1 VETLSARVDDPLVLR
16 ELLDHFGRW
25 LERPNVA
32 LELAPII
39 EPNPDVTI
47 DLARLEA
54 EFEDAGFAPELLG
67 EELEF
72 AELMSGFVRAFYDAA
87 CLEPD
92 LQDNIELQLLRGMA
106 ERMEALLVEN
116 RRQSITL
123 KAIEQRLAALQPFDL
138 DTLEQAYL
146 DGLYR
151 ECNRLPL
158 ATAEDP
164 PDAIRSRQPRLQR
177 VYVDLTTTAT
187 PGLDDVLARL
197 SLPAPKRRAARRQ
210 LLDALRDPRGE
221 MTGDRRDDTQI
232 VQELRRW
239 DDERMTKLAKE
250 IETTPAALRAALTGL
265 TPIEVMRRQP
275 TPQLVL
281 LGDPGS
287 GKSTLTRRLAS
298 ALAGL
303 ARRDLRQPWS
313 EEEAAWGEQLVD
325 AFGRRLL
332 PVRVVLST
340 WAKHLPRNATGCAA
354 ELVAECVRLL
364 RETAAAD
371 PARQAEHF
379 ERRLL
384 ADPPTALLLL
394 DGLDEVT
401 DIAKRNLLLA
411 AVQDFCAHFSQT
423 PLLITCRIHPY
434 TALRQAGLAL
444 PLPTATLDVLD
455 QAAIVRFI
463 ERWHA
468 ELVWADLYSA
478 EGAQP
483 AQARLIKALRDGRR
497 AERREMAGTPLLL
510 TMMARTNYL
519 HGLPDSRAELY
530 EKFVQLLLWEWERQR
545 QDDRGRAS
553 DLEALLSDGG
563 IHRHDLGSAASTNWL
578 MPSTAPAAIATA
590 SRSASASCAMRWRR
604 SSPARSATP
613 KWRVRRAPGRCACW
627 RWSANVP
634 A

>member
-1 VETLSARVDDPLVLR
+1 MDDWFIWFTALPQPIRDVLTGSGGDLVARAAAALIGEASGKVRRRLAATPQQTALQHALARGLVETLTARVDDPLVLR

-87 CLEPD
+87 CTEPD

-197 SLPAPKRRAARRQ
+197 ALPAPKRRAARRQ

-232 VQELRRW
+232 VQELRHW

-250 IETTPAALRAALTGL
+250 IETTPAARGADRPDANRGDAA
-265 TPIEVMRRQP
+265 P
-275 TPQLVL
+275 
-281 LGDPGS
+281 
-287 GKSTLTRRLAS
+287 AH
-298 ALAGL
+298 
-303 ARRDLRQPWS
+303 
-313 EEEAAWGEQLVD
+313 AA
-325 AFGRRLL
+325 
-332 PVRVVLST
+332 T
-340 WAKHLPRNATGCAA
+340 CAA
-354 ELVAECVRLL
+354 
-364 RETAAAD
+364 
-371 PARQAEHF
+371 
-379 ERRLL
+379 
-384 ADPPTALLLL
+384 
-394 DGLDEVT
+394 G
-401 DIAKRNLLLA
+401 
-411 AVQDFCAHFSQT
+411 
-423 PLLITCRIHPY
+423 
-434 TALRQAGLAL
+434 
-444 PLPTATLDVLD
+444 
-455 QAAIVRFI
+455 
-463 ERWHA
+463 
-468 ELVWADLYSA
+468 
-478 EGAQP
+478 
-483 AQARLIKALRDGRR
+483 
-497 AERREMAGTPLLL
+497 
-510 TMMARTNYL
+510 
-519 HGLPDSRAELY
+519 
-530 EKFVQLLLWEWERQR
+530 
-545 QDDRGRAS
+545 
-553 DLEALLSDGG
+553 
-563 IHRHDLGSAASTNWL
+563 
-578 MPSTAPAAIATA
+578 
-590 SRSASASCAMRWRR
+590 
-604 SSPARSATP
+604 
-613 KWRVRRAPGRCACW
+613 
-627 RWSANVP
+627 
-634 A
+634 